1 MLIKSIF
8 KRIFNSDK
16 PKPISK
22 IEYWKL
28 WELYELFDDL
38 HLAERLLEDNQLES
52 INGTQE
58 FKDQF
63 IEELYEVE
71 GDNVADF
78 TRIWEWFTP
87 NKQWDINMG
96 IQGGDLGARI
106 FYRTDRWKRNR
117 EFLPETIVS
126 LNDEIGV
133 VLKSNEDN
141 DFWGLIR
148 WDTPEENDIE
158 DWRGMF
164 GSFLQIGGRV
174 IEQDYKLRFINRDGT
189 LKDNGL

>member
-22 IEYWKL
+22 TEYWKL

-52 INGTQE
+52 INGLQE

-78 TRIWEWFTP
+78 TRIWEWFKP

-96 IQGGDLGARI
+96 IQGRDLGARI